1 MLFGKTENVIIKVGG
16 MHCMHCAAKVEN
28 TLKALKG
35 VKKARVDLENG
46 TVCVDY
52 VSAKVN
58 AEEMAKAV
66 NAAGFT
72 AELN

>member
-1 MLFGKTENVIIKVGG
+1 MLFGKTENIILKVGG

-35 VKKARVDLENG
+35 VKKAKVDLEKG
-46 TVCVDY
+46 TVCVDFAE
-52 VSAKVN
+52 SKIN
-58 AEEMAKAV
+58 AEAMIMAV

-72 AELN
+72 AERN